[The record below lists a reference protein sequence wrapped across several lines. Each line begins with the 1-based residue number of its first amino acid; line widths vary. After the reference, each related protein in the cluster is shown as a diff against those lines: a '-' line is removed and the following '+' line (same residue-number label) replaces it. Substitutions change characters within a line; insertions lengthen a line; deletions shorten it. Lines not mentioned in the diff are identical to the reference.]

1 MFGRSRPVVFNPY
14 ARRRSRWRAPRWLV
28 LLLLGAALGVAGVLL
43 VQQRYLPPRLS
54 AAQSV
59 QLRSELEEARRDS
72 GRAHEEQAQSLARMS
87 AALAERE
94 QIQAE
99 LAASRASAQNAREV
113 AASLVAALPADPRGG
128 AIEVRAARFEPRGGE
143 LGYDIVLTRGKAR
156 AGLPGRPLGG
166 LMNGVMYVVVSGANA
181 RGIEANVPAA
191 AVPLAVGEHQGLR
204 GSIALPA
211 GFKPRQASIDLL
223 DREGGKRL
231 GMRVI
236 RIDG

>member
-1 MFGRSRPVVFNPY
+1 MFGSSRPVVFNPY
-14 ARRRSRWRAPRWLV
+14 GRRRSRWRLPRWLV

-43 VQQRYLPPRLS
+43 AQARYLPPRLS

-59 QLRSELEEARRDS
+59 QLRGELDEARRDS
-72 GRAHEEQAQSLARMS
+72 ARAHEEQAQALARMS

-99 LAASRASAQNAREV
+99 LAASRSSAQNAREV
-113 AASLVAALPADPRGG
+113 AASLVAALPPDPRGG

-156 AGLPGRPLGG
+156 AGANAKPVG
-166 LMNGVMYVVVSGANA
+166 GVMQIVVAGSNA
-181 RGIEANVPAA
+181 RGVEATVPATK
-191 AVPLAVGEHQGLR
+191 VEVAVGEHQSLR
-204 GSIALPA
+204 GSILLPA
-211 GFKPRQASIDLL
+211 GFKPRQASIELF

-236 RIDG
+236 RIDS